1 MNAIEKILNACINN
15 KHICVGLDTDIKKIP
30 KFLFSEDNPILKF
43 NKTIIDSTAEYAG
56 AYKLNFAFYEK
67 DGPQGLET
75 LKQTIDYIPKDI
87 LVIGDAKRGDI
98 GNTSEMY
105 AKAVFDNFN
114 CDSITLN
121 PYMGYDSIQP
131 FLEYKNKI
139 SFILVLTSN
148 TGSNNFE
155 KLITKNGKYV
165 FQEVMEKINIWNTN
179 SNCGIVFG
187 ATNPNELKENISNM
201 KNLFVLLP
209 GIGAQGGDLESIV
222 GIFHEA
228 NHNNFLLNISRALI
242 YADSTE
248 NFGRTAKQV
257 IIDYNKTINKI
268 LE

>member
-1 MNAIEKILNACINN
+1 MNAIEKILNSINN
-15 KHICVGLDTDIKKIP
+15 KKHICVGLDTDIRKIP
-30 KFLFSEDNPILKF
+30 KFLLSKENPILEF
-43 NKTIIDSTAEYAG
+43 NKIVINSTYKQAG

-67 DGPQGLET
+67 EGSSGLDT
-75 LKQTIDYIPKDI
+75 LKETIDYIPKDI
-87 LVIGDAKRGDI
+87 LIIGDAKRGDI

-105 AKAVFDNFN
+105 AKAIFDNSN
-114 CDSITLN
+114 CDAITLS

-148 TGSNNFE
+148 KGSNDFE
-155 KLITKNGKYV
+155 KLMSKNGKYV

-187 ATNPNELKENISNM
+187 ATNPNELKENIINM

-222 GIFHEA
+222 RIFQEA

-248 NFGRTAKQV
+248 NF
-257 IIDYNKTINKI
+257 
-268 LE
+268 